1 MPRIIAKIISGVLH
15 PLIMPTVG
23 VLLMFTYPTYLTALS
38 YEIKK
43 AIVLIVFLS
52 TFLAPMLIFLLF
64 YNMRIISDLSM
75 STRKERPL
83 PYMVLLVFY
92 IGTIWLFLTF
102 SSPVPRFVMLFL
114 FLGGGGLI
122 AQFVANFWIK
132 ASAHTSGISGM
143 VTYIVFFLYINNLE
157 TAYFVV
163 ISALCIGLVGTARL
177 QLNAHTPKEVLVGT
191 LTGMFFGA
199 LPFLMFW

>member
-1 MPRIIAKIISGVLH
+1 MH

>member
-23 VLLMFTYPTYLTALS
+23 VLLMFSYPTYLTALS

-64 YNMRIISDLSM
+64 YNLRIISNLSM